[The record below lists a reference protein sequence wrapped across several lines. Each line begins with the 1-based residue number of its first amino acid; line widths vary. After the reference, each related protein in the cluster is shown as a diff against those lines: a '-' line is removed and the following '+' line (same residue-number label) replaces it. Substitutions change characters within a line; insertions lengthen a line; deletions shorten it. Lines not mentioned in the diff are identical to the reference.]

1 MNKLV
6 SPCIAICELD
16 SASQV
21 CIGCGRTSD
30 EIALWRCAD
39 DTEKTAI
46 LASAE
51 LRLKTITAATN
62 SN

>member
-21 CIGCGRTSD
+21 CVGCGRTTD

-39 DTEKTAI
+39 DTIKTTI

-51 LRLKTITAATN
+51 QRLKTMTTTT
-62 SN
+62 S

>member
-6 SPCIAICELD
+6 SPCVAICELD
-16 SASQV
+16 AASQV
-21 CIGCGRTSD
+21 CVGCGRTTD

-39 DTEKTAI
+39 DTEKATI

-51 LRLKTITAATN
+51 QRLSTMATATN
-62 SN
+62 